1 LFVCRERSG
10 YFGIKRSARQLRLDL
25 AGVIHAVPDVRV
37 FPAAIGI
44 VHPFHHSRDFIYDN
58 RVAA

>member
-1 LFVCRERSG
+1 VCRERSG

-44 VHPFHHSRDFIYDN
+44 AHPFHHSRDFVHNYS
-58 RVAA
+58 VAA